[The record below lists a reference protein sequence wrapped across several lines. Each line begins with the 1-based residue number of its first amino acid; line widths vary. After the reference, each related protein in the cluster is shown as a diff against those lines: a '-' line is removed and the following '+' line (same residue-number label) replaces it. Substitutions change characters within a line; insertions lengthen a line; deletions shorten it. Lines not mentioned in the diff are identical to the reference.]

1 MSTFRGLSASFAAGS
16 KISFVPPY
24 RNGHR
29 VHVHDPVVTINKKA
43 PRTAIENIR
52 GPIGATSA
60 IYKKNQVPMIPFIL
74 GEAFL
79 YCLECKLLD
88 TMLNI
93 VLKVSAII
101 TYNDSA
107 FVYCISMCISFWSFS
122 IPVPVQ
128 PISPFLPGPENS
140 LQNKGNSTQTSG
152 LAVLWME

>member
-1 MSTFRGLSASFAAGS
+1 M
-16 KISFVPPY
+16 
-24 RNGHR
+24 
-29 VHVHDPVVTINKKA
+29 HDPVVTINNKA

-52 GPIGATSA
+52 APIGATSA
-60 IYKKNQVPMIPFIL
+60 IYKKNRMPMIPFIL

-79 YCLECKLLD
+79 YYLECKLFD

-93 VLKVSAII
+93 VLKASAII
-101 TYNDSA
+101 TYNDSS

-140 LQNKGNSTQTSG
+140 LQIKETAPKHQDWQSCGWSEFCSSSLASPSSPQPQPQFKGPKLNI
-152 LAVLWME
+152 